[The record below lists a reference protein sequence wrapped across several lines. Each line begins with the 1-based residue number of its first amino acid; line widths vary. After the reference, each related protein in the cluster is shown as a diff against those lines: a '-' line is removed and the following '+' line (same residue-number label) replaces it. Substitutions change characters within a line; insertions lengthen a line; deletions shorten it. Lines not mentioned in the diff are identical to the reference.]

1 MKEQSKRNKIERSV
15 RYISAG
21 GHAMPIYETKE
32 LLNNEKDK
40 NGSLNC
46 FEDVL
51 EEVSVVVA
59 LAYCC

>member
-1 MKEQSKRNKIERSV
+1 MKEQNKRNKIEQSV

-40 NGSLNC
+40 NERTLGRKIQTKKHR
-46 FEDVL
+46 
-51 EEVSVVVA
+51 
-59 LAYCC
+59 